1 LAVFAPH
8 AVGGL
13 RVGEAVWVDDGEDVE
28 VVFVFVG
35 GGCGIGGVEELEG
48 CVLDD
53 PGDFVSDYFDEF
65 G

>member
-1 LAVFAPH
+1 
-8 AVGGL
+8 L